1 MFLSAVLALASSW
14 ALFVA
19 GCKFL
24 KFQLCRGTFH
34 ELDPVVSTLFAVTF
48 ALSAG
53 LLVLVLYEI
62 LGLVDESFL
71 RVHWRFN
78 LRAVL
83 VLLIFVLPFVHL
95 HRFFTLAVGWRAKP
109 RRAVAAALA
118 AHLALLFGFHR
129 VGGGGENLD
138 GAFGEKSVARAV
150 FRVGVVGVSMLAVL
164 SGFGAVHFP
173 YEVLSLFAKPV
184 GDAESQALRR
194 RLVQATETAVTRRK
208 RQALLRRELAELRPT
223 GRSGDADGGSSE
235 AAAKRAGGGF
245 GFGLD
250 ALRRA
255 LPVSPGK
262 RFARRGDAT
271 RAESVRLKLSVLEA
285 EIEAMDHVVRSLFA
299 ETHEAR
305 LARERRAAASTAR
318 GRLNDVAG
326 ALMCLTCFWRVATGA
341 FRLAFRR
348 GQGSVAGTDPV
359 TRALS
364 SLFTLPISPE
374 ATAQILSLLFIGA
387 LVGASL
393 RNFLRIVFRVF
404 FALGGGGGGASAMLV
419 LFVSEI
425 LGLYF
430 LSSVLLIRNNLPD
443 RYRGFIT
450 EAMGASGDEA
460 AGANGAAEDAD
471 FTFYQNHHESVFLTS
486 AVLTFILLRAHHVTS
501 GGGREGFGGMDGAEA
516 CAPTGEAAAFR
527 TGAGTVL
534 LRGGKT
540 ATD

>member
-14 ALFVA
+14 ALFVG

-24 KFQLCRGTFH
+24 KFQLCKGTFH
-34 ELDPVVSTLFAVTF
+34 EIDPVVSTLFALTF

-95 HRFFTLAVGWRAKP
+95 HRFFTLAVGWQNKP

-138 GAFGEKSVARAV
+138 GAFGNKSVARAV

-173 YEVLSLFAKPV
+173 YEVLSLFARPV
-184 GDAESQALRR
+184 GDAESQALGK
-194 RLVQATETAVTRRK
+194 RLVQATETAVARRK
-208 RQALLRRELAELRPT
+208 KQALLRRELAELVP
-223 GRSGDADGGSSE
+223 SDKNEASSVDASKKASDGD
-235 AAAKRAGGGF
+235 GF
-245 GFGLD
+245 GFG
-250 ALRRA
+250 ALAKRVSRVF
-255 LPVSPGK
+255 PVSPGK

-271 RAESVRLKLSVLEA
+271 RAESVRLKLAVLDT

-305 LARERRAAASTAR
+305 LARERRLAASTAR
-318 GRLNDVAG
+318 GRVNDVAG
-326 ALMCLTCFWRVATGA
+326 VLMCLTCFWRVVTGV
-341 FRLAFRR
+341 FRLVFHR
-348 GQGSVAGTDPV
+348 GQGFVAGTDPV
-359 TRALS
+359 TRLLTS
-364 SLFTLPISPE
+364 FVTLPISPE
-374 ATAQILSLLFIGA
+374 AMSQLLSLLFIGA

-393 RNFLRIVFRVF
+393 RNFLRVVFRIF
-404 FALGGGGGGASAMLV
+404 FAVGGGGGGTSTMLV

-425 LGLYF
+425 VGLYF

-443 RYRGFIT
+443 KYRGFIT
-450 EAMGASGDEA
+450 EAMGASSSLG
-460 AGANGAAEDAD
+460 GSNRAAEDAD
-471 FTFYQNHHESVFLTS
+471 FTFYQNHHEGVFLTS
-486 AVLTFILLRAHHVTS
+486 AVLTFVLLRAHHVTS
-501 GGGREGFGGMDGAEA
+501 GGGREGFGGGDGLDAYVTA
-516 CAPTGEAAAFR
+516 AEAAAFR
-527 TGAGTVL
+527 TGGGTVL

>member
-14 ALFVA
+14 ALFVG

-24 KFQLCRGTFH
+24 KFQLCKGTFH
-34 ELDPVVSTLFAVTF
+34 EIDPVVSTLFALTF

-95 HRFFTLAVGWRAKP
+95 HRFFTLAVGWQNKP

-138 GAFGEKSVARAV
+138 GAFGNKSVARAV

-173 YEVLSLFAKPV
+173 YEVLSLFARPV
-184 GDAESQALRR
+184 GDAESQALGK
-194 RLVQATETAVTRRK
+194 RLVQATETAVARRK
-208 RQALLRRELAELRPT
+208 KQALLRRELAELVPSDKNAN
-223 GRSGDADGGSSE
+223 GVDASSKKASDGD
-235 AAAKRAGGGF
+235 GF
-245 GFGLD
+245 GFG
-250 ALRRA
+250 ALAKRVSRVF
-255 LPVSPGK
+255 PVSPGK

-271 RAESVRLKLSVLEA
+271 RAESVRLKLAVLET

-305 LARERRAAASTAR
+305 LARERRLAASTAR
-318 GRLNDVAG
+318 GRVNDVAG
-326 ALMCLTCFWRVATGA
+326 VLMCLTCFWRVVTGV
-341 FRLAFRR
+341 FRLVFHR
-348 GQGSVAGTDPV
+348 GQGFVAGTDPV
-359 TRALS
+359 TRLLTS
-364 SLFTLPISPE
+364 FVTLPISPE
-374 ATAQILSLLFIGA
+374 AMSQLLSLLFIGA

-393 RNFLRIVFRVF
+393 RNFLRVVFRIF
-404 FALGGGGGGASAMLV
+404 FAVGGGGGGTSTMLV

-443 RYRGFIT
+443 KYRGFIT
-450 EAMGASGDEA
+450 EAMGASSSLG
-460 AGANGAAEDAD
+460 GSNRAAEDAD
-471 FTFYQNHHESVFLTS
+471 FTFYQNHHEGVFLTS
-486 AVLTFILLRAHHVTS
+486 AVLTFVLLRAHHVTS
-501 GGGREGFGGMDGAEA
+501 GVGREGFGGGDGLDAYVTA
-516 CAPTGEAAAFR
+516 AEAAAFR
-527 TGAGTVL
+527 TGGGTVL

>member
-14 ALFVA
+14 ALFVG

-24 KFQLCRGTFH
+24 KFQLCKGTFH
-34 ELDPVVSTLFAVTF
+34 EIDPVVSTLFAVTF

-118 AHLALLFGFHR
+118 AHLVLLYGFHR

-138 GAFGEKSVARAV
+138 GAFGSESVARAV

-393 RNFLRIVFRVF
+393 RNFLRVVFRIF
-404 FALGGGGGGASAMLV
+404 FAVGGGGGGTSAMLV

-430 LSSVLLIRNNLPD
+430 LSSVLLIRNTLPD
-443 RYRGFIT
+443 KYRGFIT
-450 EAMGASGDEA
+450 EAMGASGDKA
-460 AGANGAAEDAD
+460 AAANGAAEDAD

-501 GGGREGFGGMDGAEA
+501 GGGREGFGGMDGAD
-516 CAPTGEAAAFR
+516 APAGEAAALR

-534 LRGGKT
+534 LRGGKA

>member
-14 ALFVA
+14 ALFVG

-24 KFQLCRGTFH
+24 KFQLCKGTFH
-34 ELDPVVSTLFAVTF
+34 EIDPVVSTLFALTF

-95 HRFFTLAVGWRAKP
+95 HRFFTLAVGWQNKP

-138 GAFGEKSVARAV
+138 GAFGNKSVARAV

-173 YEVLSLFAKPV
+173 YEVLSLFARPV
-184 GDAESQALRR
+184 GDAESQALGK
-194 RLVQATETAVTRRK
+194 RLVQATETAVARRK
-208 RQALLRRELAELRPT
+208 KQALLRRELAELVP
-223 GRSGDADGGSSE
+223 SDKNEASSVDASKKASDGD
-235 AAAKRAGGGF
+235 GF
-245 GFGLD
+245 GFG
-250 ALRRA
+250 ALAKRVSRVF
-255 LPVSPGK
+255 PVSPGK

-271 RAESVRLKLSVLEA
+271 RAESVRLKLAVLDT

-305 LARERRAAASTAR
+305 LARERRLAASTAR
-318 GRLNDVAG
+318 GRVNDVAG
-326 ALMCLTCFWRVATGA
+326 VLMCLTCFWRVVTGV
-341 FRLAFRR
+341 FRLVFHR
-348 GQGSVAGTDPV
+348 GQGFVAGTDPV
-359 TRALS
+359 TRLLTS
-364 SLFTLPISPE
+364 FVTLPISPE
-374 ATAQILSLLFIGA
+374 AMSQLLSLLFIGA

-393 RNFLRIVFRVF
+393 RNFLRVVFRIF
-404 FALGGGGGGASAMLV
+404 FAVGGGGGGTSTMLV

-425 LGLYF
+425 VGLYF

-443 RYRGFIT
+443 KYRGFIT
-450 EAMGASGDEA
+450 EAMGAPSSLG
-460 AGANGAAEDAD
+460 GSNRAAEDAD
-471 FTFYQNHHESVFLTS
+471 FTFYQNHHEGVFLTS
-486 AVLTFILLRAHHVTS
+486 AVLTFVLLRAHHVTS
-501 GGGREGFGGMDGAEA
+501 GSGREGFGGGDGLDAYVTA
-516 CAPTGEAAAFR
+516 AEAAAFR
-527 TGAGTVL
+527 TGGGTVL

>member
-14 ALFVA
+14 ALFVG

-24 KFQLCRGTFH
+24 KFQLCKGTFH
-34 ELDPVVSTLFAVTF
+34 EIDPVVSTLFALTF

-95 HRFFTLAVGWRAKP
+95 HRFFTLAVGWQNKP

-138 GAFGEKSVARAV
+138 GAFGNKSVARAV

-173 YEVLSLFAKPV
+173 YEVLSLFARPV
-184 GDAESQALRR
+184 GDAESQALGK
-194 RLVQATETAVTRRK
+194 RLVQATETAVARRK
-208 RQALLRRELAELRPT
+208 KQALLRRELAELVP
-223 GRSGDADGGSSE
+223 SDKNEASSVDVNKKASDGD
-235 AAAKRAGGGF
+235 GF
-245 GFGLD
+245 GFG
-250 ALRRA
+250 ALAKRVSRA
-255 LPVSPGK
+255 FPVSPGK

-271 RAESVRLKLSVLEA
+271 RAESVRLKLAVLDT

-305 LARERRAAASTAR
+305 LARERRLAASTAR
-318 GRLNDVAG
+318 GRVNDVAG
-326 ALMCLTCFWRVATGA
+326 VLMCLTCFWRVVTGV
-341 FRLAFRR
+341 FRLVFHR
-348 GQGSVAGTDPV
+348 GQGFVAGTDPV
-359 TRALS
+359 TRLLTS
-364 SLFTLPISPE
+364 FVTLPISPE
-374 ATAQILSLLFIGA
+374 AMSQLLSLLFIGA

-393 RNFLRIVFRVF
+393 RNFLRVVFRIF
-404 FALGGGGGGASAMLV
+404 FAVGGGGGGTSTMLV

-425 LGLYF
+425 VGLYF

-443 RYRGFIT
+443 KYRGFIT
-450 EAMGASGDEA
+450 EAMGASSSLG
-460 AGANGAAEDAD
+460 GSNRAAEDAD
-471 FTFYQNHHESVFLTS
+471 FTFYQNHHEGVFLTS
-486 AVLTFILLRAHHVTS
+486 AVLTFVLLRAHHVTS
-501 GGGREGFGGMDGAEA
+501 GGGREGFGGGDGLDAYVTAAEA
-516 CAPTGEAAAFR
+516 SAFR
-527 TGAGTVL
+527 TGGGTVL

>member
-95 HRFFTLAVGWRAKP
+95 PASSPSPWERAKP

-173 YEVLSLFAKPV
+173 SEVLSLFAKPV

-194 RLVQATETAVTRRK
+194 RLVQATETVVAQK
-208 RQALLRRELAELRPT
+208 AP
-223 GRSGDADGGSSE
+223 G
-235 AAAKRAGGGF
+235 AAAQGAGGAGTPGRRRRRRRVVGRRRGASRRLSF
-245 GFGLD
+245 RRAREPAASASRLAGE
-250 ALRRA
+250 ALRAPRRRDARGGPSAEAGRPVGGDRGHGARRA
-255 LPVSPGK
+255 VPV
-262 RFARRGDAT
+262 RGDA
-271 RAESVRLKLSVLEA
+271 
-285 EIEAMDHVVRSLFA
+285 
-299 ETHEAR
+299 
-305 LARERRAAASTAR
+305 R
-318 GRLNDVAG
+318 GAPGEG
-326 ALMCLTCFWRVATGA
+326 AP
-341 FRLAFRR
+341 R
-348 GQGSVAGTDPV
+348 GGV
-359 TRALS
+359 
-364 SLFTLPISPE
+364 
-374 ATAQILSLLFIGA
+374 
-387 LVGASL
+387 
-393 RNFLRIVFRVF
+393 
-404 FALGGGGGGASAMLV
+404 
-419 LFVSEI
+419 
-425 LGLYF
+425 
-430 LSSVLLIRNNLPD
+430 
-443 RYRGFIT
+443 
-450 EAMGASGDEA
+450 
-460 AGANGAAEDAD
+460 
-471 FTFYQNHHESVFLTS
+471 
-486 AVLTFILLRAHHVTS
+486 
-501 GGGREGFGGMDGAEA
+501 DGA
-516 CAPTGEAAAFR
+516 R
-527 TGAGTVL
+527 
-534 LRGGKT
+534 
-540 ATD
+540 

>member
-14 ALFVA
+14 ALFVG

-24 KFQLCRGTFH
+24 KFQLCKGTFH
-34 ELDPVVSTLFAVTF
+34 EIDPVVSTLFALTF

-95 HRFFTLAVGWRAKP
+95 HRFFTLAVGWQNKP

-138 GAFGEKSVARAV
+138 GAFGNKSVARAV

-173 YEVLSLFAKPV
+173 YEVLSLFARPV
-184 GDAESQALRR
+184 GDAESQALGK
-194 RLVQATETAVTRRK
+194 RLVQATETAVARRK
-208 RQALLRRELAELRPT
+208 KQALLRRELAELVP
-223 GRSGDADGGSSE
+223 SDKNEASSVDASKKASDGD
-235 AAAKRAGGGF
+235 GF
-245 GFGLD
+245 GFG
-250 ALRRA
+250 ALAKRVSRVF
-255 LPVSPGK
+255 PVSPGK

-271 RAESVRLKLSVLEA
+271 RAESVRLKLAVLDT

-305 LARERRAAASTAR
+305 LARERRLAASTAR
-318 GRLNDVAG
+318 GRVNDVAG
-326 ALMCLTCFWRVATGA
+326 VLMCLTCFWRVVTGV
-341 FRLAFRR
+341 FRLVFHR
-348 GQGSVAGTDPV
+348 GQGFVAGTDPV
-359 TRALS
+359 TRLLTS
-364 SLFTLPISPE
+364 FVTLPISPE
-374 ATAQILSLLFIGA
+374 AMSQLLSLLFIGA

-393 RNFLRIVFRVF
+393 RNFLRVVFRIF
-404 FALGGGGGGASAMLV
+404 FAVGGGGGGTSTMLV

-425 LGLYF
+425 VGLYF

-443 RYRGFIT
+443 KYRGFIT
-450 EAMGASGDEA
+450 EAMGASSSLG
-460 AGANGAAEDAD
+460 GSNRAAEDAD
-471 FTFYQNHHESVFLTS
+471 FTFYQNHHEGVFLTS
-486 AVLTFILLRAHHVTS
+486 AVLTFVLLRAHHVTS
-501 GGGREGFGGMDGAEA
+501 GVGREGFGGGDGLDAYVTA
-516 CAPTGEAAAFR
+516 AEAAAFR
-527 TGAGTVL
+527 TGGGTVL

>member
-1 MFLSAVLALASSW
+1 METGGRAMFLSAVLALASSW

-83 VLLIFVLPFVHL
+83 VLLIFVLPLRAPAPLL
-95 HRFFTLAVGWRAKP
+95 HPRRDGAPG

-150 FRVGVVGVSMLAVL
+150 FGWAWWASSMLAVL

-173 YEVLSLFAKPV
+173 YVVLSLFAKPV

-194 RLVQATETAVTRRK
+194 RLVQATETVVARRK
-208 RQALLRRELAELRPT
+208 RQALLRRELAELVPRA
-223 GRSGDADGGSSE
+223 SSAAAAGSSAPPRSVT
-235 AAAKRAGGGF
+235 AAFVSRAREPAASRFPSRRG
-245 GFGLD
+245 
-250 ALRRA
+250 ALR
-255 LPVSPGK
+255 
-262 RFARRGDAT
+262 ARRADAT
-271 RAESVRLKLSVLEA
+271 RAEGLRLKLGALSA
-285 EIEAMDHVVRSLFA
+285 EIEAMEHVVRSLFA

-318 GRLNDVAG
+318 GKLNDIAG
-326 ALMCLTCFWRVATGA
+326 AAMCLTCWRVASGV
-341 FRLAFRR
+341 FRLVFRGRVRR
-348 GQGSVAGTDPV
+348 GSPRAR
-359 TRALS
+359 TR
-364 SLFTLPISPE
+364 
-374 ATAQILSLLFIGA
+374 
-387 LVGASL
+387 
-393 RNFLRIVFRVF
+393 
-404 FALGGGGGGASAMLV
+404 
-419 LFVSEI
+419 
-425 LGLYF
+425 
-430 LSSVLLIRNNLPD
+430 
-443 RYRGFIT
+443 
-450 EAMGASGDEA
+450 
-460 AGANGAAEDAD
+460 
-471 FTFYQNHHESVFLTS
+471 
-486 AVLTFILLRAHHVTS
+486 
-501 GGGREGFGGMDGAEA
+501 
-516 CAPTGEAAAFR
+516 
-527 TGAGTVL
+527 
-534 LRGGKT
+534 
-540 ATD
+540 

>member
-14 ALFVA
+14 ALFVG

-24 KFQLCRGTFH
+24 KFQLCKGTFH
-34 ELDPVVSTLFAVTF
+34 EIDPVVSTLFALTF

-95 HRFFTLAVGWRAKP
+95 HRFFTLAVGWQNKP

-138 GAFGEKSVARAV
+138 GAFGNKSVARAV

-173 YEVLSLFAKPV
+173 YEVLSLFARPV
-184 GDAESQALRR
+184 GDAESQALGK
-194 RLVQATETAVTRRK
+194 RLVQATETAVARRK
-208 RQALLRRELAELRPT
+208 KQALLRRELAELVP
-223 GRSGDADGGSSE
+223 SDKNEASSVDIKKKASDGD
-235 AAAKRAGGGF
+235 GF
-245 GFGLD
+245 GFG
-250 ALRRA
+250 ALAKRVSRVF
-255 LPVSPGK
+255 PVSPGK

-271 RAESVRLKLSVLEA
+271 RAESVRLKLAVLET

-305 LARERRAAASTAR
+305 LARERRLAASTAR
-318 GRLNDVAG
+318 GRVNDVAG
-326 ALMCLTCFWRVATGA
+326 VLMCLTCFWRVVTGV
-341 FRLAFRR
+341 FRLVFHR
-348 GQGSVAGTDPV
+348 GQGFVAGTDPV
-359 TRALS
+359 TRLLTS
-364 SLFTLPISPE
+364 FVTLPISPE
-374 ATAQILSLLFIGA
+374 AMSQLLSLLFIGA

-393 RNFLRIVFRVF
+393 RNFLRVVFRIF
-404 FALGGGGGGASAMLV
+404 FAVGGGGGGTSTMLV

-425 LGLYF
+425 VGLYF

-443 RYRGFIT
+443 KYRGFIT
-450 EAMGASGDEA
+450 EAMGAPSSLG
-460 AGANGAAEDAD
+460 GSNRAAEDAD
-471 FTFYQNHHESVFLTS
+471 FTFYQNHHEGVFLTS
-486 AVLTFILLRAHHVTS
+486 AVLTFVLLRAHHVTS
-501 GGGREGFGGMDGAEA
+501 GGGRDLFGGGDGLDAYVTAAEA
-516 CAPTGEAAAFR
+516 SAFR
-527 TGAGTVL
+527 TGGGTVL